1 MLETLA
7 RIYGPFAAWIGL
19 GLLLPRF
26 LPETAPLW
34 LGRGLFWIG
43 MPVEIFALARHTD
56 LTHFSWITILAVFC
70 TLLLGLGLAFVVF
83 WLYQM
88 APSRGERPFAPTVNA
103 SAHSQI
109 GIFRSENLLNLSGKD
124 GEALTFNNALSLPA
138 LTPAQQ
144 GSFLLSAMLGNTGFV
159 GLAIAASVM
168 PPDHLGTAALF
179 AVAHNVVGLYGFGV
193 FIAHHYGHAE
203 QSWWASVVSLFK
215 VPSIWAFAAGL
226 LSQSLTLP
234 TSFDTLCDR
243 SIWLVIPCAF
253 VLMGM
258 RLRHVRFQNLKVAL
272 WPVLVK
278 VGLMPIAIALLT
290 FWVGITGE
298 EQFTLVLMAGIPTA
312 LTILVLAE
320 EYGLDRDIAAGG
332 IALSMILL
340 MPLLPFWL
348 LLLP

>member
-7 RIYGPFAAWIGL
+7 RIYGSFAAWIGL

-26 LPETAPLW
+26 LPEAAPLW

-43 MPVEIFALARHTD
+43 MPIEIFALARHTD

-70 TLLLGLGLAFVVF
+70 TLLLGLGLAFAAF

-88 APSRGERPFAPTVNA
+88 APSIAL
-103 SAHSQI
+103 S
-109 GIFRSENLLNLSGKD
+109 LSGKD
-124 GEALTFNNALSLPA
+124 GEALTLNNAPSLPV

-168 PPDHLGTAALF
+168 PPEHLGTAALF

-203 QSWWASVVSLFK
+203 QSWWTSVASLFK

-253 VLMGM
+253 ILMGM
-258 RLRHVRFQNLKVAL
+258 RLRHVRFHNLKVAL

-290 FWVGITGE
+290 FWVGIMGE